1 MEQEVPVCPFCNTA
15 VSLSSFFCQN
25 CGKKLRE
32 RPLSTS
38 ILRQIFIY
46 LISILLP
53 PYGIWYGIKYLN
65 QNDNNAKAIGIV
77 AIVLTLISLIF
88 LVITAMSLFNTV
100 NQLFKYGQIP
110 QGGNSELD
118 KIINSQLNN
127 YINNQSNQYQNP
139 GF

>member
-1 MEQEVPVCPFCNTA
+1 METETTTCPFCNTA

-46 LISILLP
+46 LVSMLLP

-65 QNDNNAKAIGIV
+65 QNNNNAKAIGIV
-77 AIVLTLISLIF
+77 AIVLTLISLI
-88 LVITAMSLFNTV
+88 LVIVTTMSLLNTM
-100 NQLFKYGQIP
+100 NQLLSGKMP

-127 YINNQSNQYQNP
+127 YINNQASQYQNL

>member
-1 MEQEVPVCPFCNTA
+1 MEQETSVCPFCNA
-15 VSLSSFFCQN
+15 NISLSSFFCQN

-46 LISILLP
+46 LVSMLLP
-53 PYGIWYGIKYLN
+53 PYGIWYGIKYLK
-65 QNDNNAKAIGIV
+65 QNNNNAKAIGIV
-77 AIVLTLISLIF
+77 AIVLTLISLMF
-88 LVITAMSLFNTV
+88 MVVTTMSLVNTV
-100 NQLFKYGQIP
+100 NQLLSGKMP

-118 KIINSQLNN
+118 RIINSQLNN
-127 YINNQSNQYQNP
+127 YIDNQAGQYQNL